1 MNETI
6 TLKVPDMNCGHCVRA
21 IETAVRALDARAEV
35 RCDLDAKTVQ
45 VATGLAGA
53 AVLEAIREAG
63 YTPST

>member
-1 MNETI
+1 
-6 TLKVPDMNCGHCVRA
+6 MNCGHCVRA